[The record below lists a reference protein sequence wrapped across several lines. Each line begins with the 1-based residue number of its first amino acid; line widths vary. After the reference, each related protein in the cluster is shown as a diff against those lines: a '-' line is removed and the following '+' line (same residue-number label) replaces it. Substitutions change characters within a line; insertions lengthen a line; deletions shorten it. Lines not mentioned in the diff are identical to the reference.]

1 MDPLNDILQRVARPG
16 RYTGGEWHQVR
27 GDWDAAALHF
37 ALAYPDVYEIGMSSL
52 TVPIVYACLNA
63 QPGVRA
69 ERVFAPGSDMA
80 AEMRRA
86 GLPLFSLESRRP
98 LADFDVIGFSLSY
111 ELNYTNILEMLD
123 LAGLPIRSAERD
135 ETHPLVIAG
144 GTCVLN
150 PEPVADFIDLFVL
163 GDGEAVLPDLA
174 ALLADWVTAGKPG
187 GRVGLF
193 GRAAGIDGVY
203 VPSLY
208 RVNYFDDGRVCEITP
223 LAEGVP
229 ARVKRRLIDELPP
242 AVTDPVVPFIQ
253 TVHDRGAVEIQRGCS
268 RGCRFCHAGITYRP
282 VRERSH
288 DAVTAAVGDIINE
301 CGYDEV
307 SLLSLCTSDYGG
319 IKELVARL
327 VETYPEIAISLP
339 SLRLDSASV
348 ELVDS
353 LPSRR
358 RSGLT
363 FAPEAGSERLRS
375 VINKPVSEEDVL
387 QTAATAFER
396 GWNGLKLYFMLGLPT
411 ETDEDVL
418 AIVDLVRRVQQQG
431 PKRRPQLRVS
441 ISTFVP
447 KPHTPFQWSAQTAPE
462 EITRRQA
469 LIRAGMPR
477 KGIKL
482 SWTDPETSLLEA
494 MLARG
499 DRRLGTV
506 IETAWRDGAVMDAW
520 SECFDFSR
528 WRRAL
533 AGCDLDLEFYTGRER
548 ATDEV
553 LPWAHIDSGVSAVY
567 LEREYKRAAAARTTA
582 DCRTDN
588 CQVCGLE
595 GSVAACA
602 LKLNPAG

>member
-1 MDPLNDILQRVARPG
+1 MDPLNDILQRVSRPG
-16 RYTGGEWHQVR
+16 RYTGGEWHHAR
-27 GDWDAAALHF
+27 GDWDRTTLHF

-52 TVPIVYACLNA
+52 TVPILYACLND
-63 QPGVRA
+63 QPETLA
-69 ERVFAPGSDMA
+69 ERVFTPGTDMT
-80 AEMRRA
+80 AEMRRV

-111 ELNYTNILEMLD
+111 ELSYTNVLEMLD
-123 LAGLPIRSAERD
+123 LAGLPLRTDQRGEDR
-135 ETHPLVIAG
+135 PLVIAG
-144 GTCVLN
+144 GSCVLN

-163 GDGEAVLPDLA
+163 GDGEAVLPELT
-174 ALLADWVTAGKPG
+174 ALLVDWLKHAKTGGKAGLL
-187 GRVGLF
+187 R
-193 GRAAGIDGVY
+193 RAAVIEGVY

-208 RVNYFDDGRVCEITP
+208 RVSYHDDGLISEITP
-223 LAEGVP
+223 LDDDVP
-229 ARVKRRLIDELPP
+229 PHPRRRLVAELPP
-242 AVTDPVVPFIQ
+242 AVTGPIVPFIQ

-288 DAVTAAVGDIINE
+288 DEVTAAVGEIIHE

-363 FAPEAGSERLRS
+363 FAPEAGSERLRA
-375 VINKPVSEEDVL
+375 VINKPVSEDDVMR
-387 QTAATAFER
+387 TVAAAIER
-396 GWNGLKLYFMLGLPT
+396 GWTGLKLYFMLGLPT
-411 ETDEDVL
+411 ETDEDIQ
-418 AIVDLVRRVQQQG
+418 AIVTLVRRAQQQG
-431 PKRRPQLRVS
+431 RRLQLRIS

-447 KPHTPFQWSAQTAPE
+447 KPHTPFQWSAQAAPE
-462 EITRRQA
+462 EIARRQA
-469 LIRAGMPR
+469 LIRAEMPR

-499 DRRLGTV
+499 DRRLGNV
-506 IETAWRDGAVMDAW
+506 IENAWRGGAVMDAW
-520 SECFDFSR
+520 SESFDFSR

-533 AGCDLDLEFYTGRER
+533 ANCGLELEFYTGRER
-548 ATDEV
+548 ALEEV
-553 LPWAHIDSGVSAVY
+553 LPWAHLDVGVSPAY
-567 LEREYKRAAAARTTA
+567 LEREYRRAAEARTTV

-588 CQVCGLE
+588 CQACGLQD
-595 GSVAACA
+595 SVAACA
-602 LKLNPAG
+602 ASLQPLD